1 MTTEEAPAE
10 EFSVIDHIARITGRP
25 APPRMTDEEVRA
37 LMASL
42 AEEDEKAERFYA
54 SDPDLSAA

>member
-1 MTTEEAPAE
+1 MPDDEKP
-10 EFSVIDHIARITGRP
+10 FSVIDHIARVMGRP
-25 APPRMTDEEVRA
+25 APPRMSDEEVRV

-42 AEEDEKAERFYA
+42 VEEDKKAERFYA